1 MVQVYA
7 DGSLI
12 YDNRLPETYGLLALK
27 ASVKLNAAGSATIEM
42 PPGHPAYSAFV
53 SLRTI
58 VEIWKNSE
66 MIFRGRALYPSDDI
80 YKQRVITCESE
91 RCFLG
96 DAVMRPY
103 LYQDSPENIF
113 RAVLAE
119 YNAQV
124 DTDKQFAV
132 GTVTVTDD
140 NDYIRVESSN
150 ASSVADMINKLV
162 DRCGGYITFSTAQD
176 GRRAVNWLASLSAY
190 SAQSI
195 EFGENMLDFAREDY
209 NADLATVLIPYG
221 AQDEETGERV
231 TIRTVNDGE
240 DYIQDNEAVALRG
253 KIVKTATWDDVTVP
267 ANLLRKA
274 QQYLAAQKMVST
286 TIKLSAVDLSDMD
299 SSIDSFSVGDLIRV
313 RSVPHGIDKDFL
325 LTERSYDFLSPGR
338 DTVTLGADTTSLTGS
353 QASEDRKN
361 AESIGKVE
369 RTEKSDYQKNKEL
382 ISGTETRLASLIK
395 QTSDSIESEVSKQQQ
410 SLDDLTETVTTLR
423 QTAESLSATVRT
435 IEEDGVNRVTTI
447 TGTTLDKDGLHVTK
461 DGEEME
467 SRIDYSGLH
476 VERNGAAILEATASG
491 VEAENV
497 TVRTYLTIGLHAR
510 FEDYSNDRDSARTA
524 CFFV

>member
-1 MVQVYA
+1 MVQVFA
-7 DGSLI
+7 DGRMI
-12 YDNRLPETYGLLALK
+12 YDSRLPEAYGLLALK
-27 ASVKLNAAGSATIEM
+27 ASVKLSAAGSATIEM

-66 MIFRGRALYPSDDI
+66 MIFRGRALYPADDI
-80 YKQRVITCESE
+80 YKQRTITCESE

-140 NDYIRVESSN
+140 NNYIRMESGS
-150 ASSVADMINKLV
+150 ASSVAEVINKLV
-162 DRCGGYITFSTAQD
+162 ERCGGYITFSTAQD
-176 GRRAVNWLASLSAY
+176 GSRAINWLASLSAY
-190 SAQSI
+190 SSQNI
-195 EFGENMLDFAREDY
+195 ELGENMLDFAREDY

-221 AQDEETGERV
+221 AKDEETGERL
-231 TIRTVNDGE
+231 TIRTVNDGV
-240 DYIQDNEAVALRG
+240 DYIQDDEAVALRG

-286 TIKLSAVDLSDMD
+286 TIKLSAIDLSDMD
-299 SSIDSFSVGDLIRV
+299 ASIDAFSVGDLIRV
-313 RSVPHGIDKDFL
+313 RSAPHGLDKEFL

-338 DTVTLGADTTSLTGS
+338 DTVTLGADTTSLTGA
-353 QASEDRKN
+353 QASADRKN
-361 AESIGKVE
+361 SDSINRIE
-369 RTEKSDYQKNKEL
+369 REAKSDYQKNKEQ
-382 ISGTETRLASLIK
+382 ISGTETRLSSLIA
-395 QTSDSIESEVSKQQQ
+395 QSSELIGSEVSKQQQ
-410 SLDDLTETVTTLR
+410 TIDTLR
-423 QTAESLSATVRT
+423 QELTRLEQDATRISAVVRS
-435 IEEDGVNRVTTI
+435 IEENGVSKVTTE
-447 TGTTLDKDGLHVTK
+447 TGAALDKDGLHVSRS
-461 DGEEME
+461 GEEME
-467 SRIDYSGLH
+467 TRIDFSGVH
-476 VERNGAAILEATASG
+476 VERGTVSILEAAAGG
-491 VEAENV
+491 VNAENI
-497 TVRTYLTIGLHAR
+497 TVRKYLNVPNSR
-510 FEDYSNDRDSARTA
+510 FEAYANARDTKRTA
-524 CFFV
+524 CFII

>member
-1 MVQVYA
+1 
-7 DGSLI
+7 
-12 YDNRLPETYGLLALK
+12 
-27 ASVKLNAAGSATIEM
+27 
-42 PPGHPAYSAFV
+42 
-53 SLRTI
+53 
-58 VEIWKNSE
+58 
-66 MIFRGRALYPSDDI
+66 
-80 YKQRVITCESE
+80 
-91 RCFLG
+91 
-96 DAVMRPY
+96 
-103 LYQDSPENIF
+103 
-113 RAVLAE
+113 
-119 YNAQV
+119 
-124 DTDKQFAV
+124 
-132 GTVTVTDD
+132 
-140 NDYIRVESSN
+140 
-150 ASSVADMINKLV
+150 
-162 DRCGGYITFSTAQD
+162 
-176 GRRAVNWLASLSAY
+176 
-190 SAQSI
+190 
-195 EFGENMLDFAREDY
+195 MLDFSREDY

-221 AQDEETGERV
+221 AQYEETGERV

-240 DYIQDNEAVALRG
+240 DYIQDDEAVALRG
-253 KIVKTATWDDVTVP
+253 KIVKTVTWDDVTVP

-274 QQYLAAQKMVST
+274 QQYLATQKMVST

-313 RSVPHGIDKDFL
+313 RSAPHGIDKDFL

-369 RTEKSDYQKNKEL
+369 RTAKSDYQKNKEL

-410 SLDDLTETVTTLR
+410 SLDDLTEAVTTLR
-423 QTAESLSATVRT
+423 QTAESLSATVKT